1 MNNNQPDQ
9 PATPEE
15 FHRYQK
21 PRHATPPSP
30 AAPPAGMPVVK
41 TQVQRPATQ
50 KAFPAR
56 QSGNVLPR
64 HTGVPQA
71 ASPLPPQVN
80 SYQGANPALPQTPQP
95 VNPTFTP
102 ASPPVTPAFPQS
114 ASSTFPQTQASAP
127 QIPAAVS
134 PQQPP
139 LPSPQPITTPEH
151 PQPGS
156 PGAQA
161 ATQPPATQIAA
172 PQMAPAQPLRRHADT
187 SSLPEK
193 PSTAVPE
200 PYTSAAPSSSNAA
213 QGSPVVSLNSVYKI
227 YRQGETEVRA
237 LDGIDLQIYF
247 GQFTAIVGPSGSGK
261 STLLHCLAGLDSVTK
276 GTVQVAG
283 KDLATMNDKTLTQFR
298 RDHIGFVFQSFNL
311 MPTLTALENI
321 RLPQLLAGKKTSP
334 NWENQ
339 IIEILDLK
347 DRLTHKPSEL
357 SGGQQQ
363 RVAVARALI
372 TKPALLVADEPT
384 GNLDSASSKE
394 VLKLLRNAASELGQS
409 VVMVTHDPGAAAVAD
424 RVLIVKDGKI
434 TEELSHPTRG
444 QLSQV
449 I

>member
-21 PRHATPPSP
+21 PRHATPPAP
-30 AAPPAGMPVVK
+30 AAPPAGMPAVK

-56 QSGNVLPR
+56 QSGNLLPGQA
-64 HTGVPQA
+64 GVPQA

-95 VNPTFTP
+95 VNPTFAQ

-139 LPSPQPITTPEH
+139 LASPQTTTSTGTPL
-151 PQPGS
+151 PQKT
-156 PGAQA
+156 
-161 ATQPPATQIAA
+161 ATTSDNA
-172 PQMAPAQPLRRHADT
+172 PQGA
-187 SSLPEK
+187 
-193 PSTAVPE
+193 
-200 PYTSAAPSSSNAA
+200 
-213 QGSPVVSLNSVYKI
+213 PVVSLNNVYKI

-321 RLPQLLAGKKTSP
+321 RLPQLLAGKKTSAT
-334 NWENQ
+334 WENQ
-339 IIEILDLK
+339 IIEILNLK

-384 GNLDSASSKE
+384 GNLDSASSQE
-394 VLKLLRNAASELGQS
+394 VLKLLRSAASELGQS

-434 TEELSHPTRG
+434 TQELSHPTRG

>member
-1 MNNNQPDQ
+1 M
-9 PATPEE
+9 
-15 FHRYQK
+15 
-21 PRHATPPSP
+21 
-30 AAPPAGMPVVK
+30 
-41 TQVQRPATQ
+41 
-50 KAFPAR
+50 
-56 QSGNVLPR
+56 
-64 HTGVPQA
+64 
-71 ASPLPPQVN
+71 
-80 SYQGANPALPQTPQP
+80 PQP
-95 VNPTFTP
+95 
-102 ASPPVTPAFPQS
+102 Q
-114 ASSTFPQTQASAP
+114 
-127 QIPAAVS
+127 
-134 PQQPP
+134 
-139 LPSPQPITTPEH
+139 
-151 PQPGS
+151 
-156 PGAQA
+156 
-161 ATQPPATQIAA
+161 
-172 PQMAPAQPLRRHADT
+172 
-187 SSLPEK
+187 
-193 PSTAVPE
+193 
-200 PYTSAAPSSSNAA
+200 TSAAPSSSNPA
-213 QGSPVVSLNSVYKI
+213 QGSPVVSLNNVYKI

-261 STLLHCLAGLDSVTK
+261 STLLHCLAGLDSVTE
-276 GTVQVAG
+276 GTVTVAG
-283 KDLATMNDKTLTQFR
+283 KDLAKMNDKTLTQFR

-321 RLPQLLAGKKTSP
+321 RLPQLLAGKKTSAT
-334 NWENQ
+334 WENQ

-434 TEELSHPTRG
+434 TQELSHPTRG

>member
-1 MNNNQPDQ
+1 MNNNQLYQ
-9 PATPEE
+9 PGVPEE

-21 PRHATPPSP
+21 PRHAMPPAPASPPPGMP
-30 AAPPAGMPVVK
+30 AA
-41 TQVQRPATQ
+41 Q
-50 KAFPAR
+50 KDFPAH
-56 QSGNVLPR
+56 QAAHVLPS
-64 HTGVPQA
+64 HGGVPQA
-71 ASPLPPQVN
+71 ANPLSPQVK
-80 SYQGANPALPQTPQP
+80 SYPAANPAVSQTPQP
-95 VNPTFTP
+95 VTPTFSQ
-102 ASPPVTPAFPQS
+102 ASPPANQAFLQS
-114 ASSTFPQTQASAP
+114 ASSTFPQPQLSA
-127 QIPAAVS
+127 QSIPAVTG

-139 LPSPQPITTPEH
+139 LPSPQPIATAET
-151 PQPGS
+151 PQPEPS
-156 PGAQA
+156 APSA
-161 ATQPPATQIAA
+161 ATQLPATPITNSRTDPTQS
-172 PQMAPAQPLRRHADT
+172 QRGRADT
-187 SSLPEK
+187 SALPEK
-193 PSTAVPE
+193 PSTAVPQ
-200 PYTSAAPSSSNAA
+200 PQTSAAPSSSSTT
-213 QGSPVVSLNSVYKI
+213 QGSPVVSLNNVYKI

-261 STLLHCLAGLDSVTK
+261 STLLHCLAGLDSVTQ
-276 GTVQVAG
+276 GTVTVAG
-283 KDLATMNDKTLTQFR
+283 KDLAKMNDKTLTQFR

-384 GNLDSASSKE
+384 GNLDSASSQE

-409 VVMVTHDPGAAAVAD
+409 VVMVTHDPGAAAIAD

-434 TEELSHPTRG
+434 TQELSHPTRG

>member
-21 PRHATPPSP
+21 PRHATPPAP
-30 AAPPAGMPVVK
+30 AAPPAGMPAVK

-95 VNPTFTP
+95 VNPTFTQ

-127 QIPAAVS
+127 QIPTAVS

-139 LPSPQPITTPEH
+139 LPSPQTTTSTGTPL
-151 PQPGS
+151 PQKT
-156 PGAQA
+156 
-161 ATQPPATQIAA
+161 ATTSDNA
-172 PQMAPAQPLRRHADT
+172 PQGA
-187 SSLPEK
+187 
-193 PSTAVPE
+193 
-200 PYTSAAPSSSNAA
+200 
-213 QGSPVVSLNSVYKI
+213 PVVSLNNVYKI

-321 RLPQLLAGKKTSP
+321 RLPQLLAGKKTSAT
-334 NWENQ
+334 WENQ

-372 TKPALLVADEPT
+372 AKPALLVADEPT
-384 GNLDSASSKE
+384 GNLDSASSQE
-394 VLKLLRNAASELGQS
+394 VLKLLRSAASELGQS
-409 VVMVTHDPGAAAVAD
+409 VVMVTHDPSAAAIAD

-434 TEELSHPTRG
+434 TQELSHPTRG

>member
-1 MNNNQPDQ
+1 VNNNQPDQ
-9 PATPEE
+9 PSTPEE

-21 PRHATPPSP
+21 PRHATPPAPASP
-30 AAPPAGMPVVK
+30 PPGMPAVK
-41 TQVQRPATQ
+41 PQVQRPAQ

-64 HTGVPQA
+64 HAGIPQA

-80 SYQGANPALPQTPQP
+80 SYQGANPAISQTPQL
-95 VNPTFTP
+95 VNPTFTQT
-102 ASPPVTPAFPQS
+102 SPPVTPAFLQS
-114 ASSTFPQTQASAP
+114 ASPVFSQSQPSPQS
-127 QIPAAVS
+127 IPEVAS

-139 LPSPQPITTPEH
+139 LASPQPITTPEH
-151 PQPGS
+151 PQPMPS
-156 PGAQA
+156 GAQA
-161 ATQPPATQIAA
+161 ATQLPAAQIVNSQIPPAQL
-172 PQMAPAQPLRRHADT
+172 QRHRADT
-187 SSLPEK
+187 SALPEK
-193 PSTAVPE
+193 PSTAVPQ
-200 PYTSAAPSSSNAA
+200 PHTSAAPSSSNPA
-213 QGSPVVSLNSVYKI
+213 QGSPVVSLNNVYKI

-276 GTVQVAG
+276 GTVTVAG
-283 KDLATMNDKTLTQFR
+283 KDLAKMNDKTLTQFR

-321 RLPQLLAGKKTSP
+321 RLPQLLAGKKTSAT
-334 NWENQ
+334 WENQ
-339 IIEILDLK
+339 IIEILDLQ

-384 GNLDSASSKE
+384 GNLDSASSQE

-409 VVMVTHDPGAAAVAD
+409 VVMVTHDPSAAAIAD

-434 TEELSHPTRG
+434 TQELSHPTRG

>member
-1 MNNNQPDQ
+1 MNNNQPYQ
-9 PATPEE
+9 PGIPEG

-21 PRHATPPSP
+21 PRHATPPAPASPPPAMPVISPQPQPEPHRAPQPDFPVPHEGPLATQAAVSQSASSVFPQPQPSVQPLP
-30 AAPPAGMPVVK
+30 AAANPQPA
-41 TQVQRPATQ
+41 
-50 KAFPAR
+50 
-56 QSGNVLPR
+56 L
-64 HTGVPQA
+64 
-71 ASPLPPQVN
+71 ASPLPNAPTQM
-80 SYQGANPALPQTPQP
+80 PQP
-95 VNPTFTP
+95 E
-102 ASPPVTPAFPQS
+102 
-114 ASSTFPQTQASAP
+114 
-127 QIPAAVS
+127 PAA
-134 PQQPP
+134 P
-139 LPSPQPITTPEH
+139 
-151 PQPGS
+151 
-156 PGAQA
+156 AA
-161 ATQPPATQIAA
+161 ATQLPATPIAQ
-172 PQMAPAQPLRRHADT
+172 PQTAPAQLQHRRADT
-187 SSLPEK
+187 SALSEK
-193 PSTAVPE
+193 PSTAVPQ
-200 PYTSAAPSSSNAA
+200 PHTSVAPSRSSAA
-213 QGSPVVSLNSVYKI
+213 QGSPVVSLNNVYKI

-237 LDGIDLQIYF
+237 LDGIDLQIFF

-261 STLLHCLAGLDSVTK
+261 STLLHCLAGLDSVTQ
-276 GTVQVAG
+276 GTVTVAG
-283 KDLATMNDKTLTQFR
+283 KDLAKMNDKTLTQFR

-339 IIEILDLK
+339 IIEILALK

-409 VVMVTHDPGAAAVAD
+409 VVMVTHDPDAAAVAD

-434 TEELSHPTRG
+434 TQELSHPTRQ

>member
-30 AAPPAGMPVVK
+30 AAPPAGMPAVK

-139 LPSPQPITTPEH
+139 LASPQTTTSTGTPL
-151 PQPGS
+151 PQKT
-156 PGAQA
+156 
-161 ATQPPATQIAA
+161 ATTSDNA
-172 PQMAPAQPLRRHADT
+172 PQGA
-187 SSLPEK
+187 
-193 PSTAVPE
+193 
-200 PYTSAAPSSSNAA
+200 
-213 QGSPVVSLNSVYKI
+213 PVVSLNNVYKI

-321 RLPQLLAGKKTSP
+321 RLPQLLAGKKTSTT
-334 NWENQ
+334 WENQ
-339 IIEILDLK
+339 IIEILNLK

-384 GNLDSASSKE
+384 GNLDSASSQE
-394 VLKLLRNAASELGQS
+394 VLKLLRSAASELGQS
-409 VVMVTHDPGAAAVAD
+409 VVMVTHDPSAAAVAD

-434 TEELSHPTRG
+434 TQELSHPTRG

>member
-1 MNNNQPDQ
+1 MNNNQLYQ
-9 PATPEE
+9 PGVPEE

-21 PRHATPPSP
+21 PRHAM
-30 AAPPAGMPVVK
+30 PPAPASPPPGMPAVK
-41 TQVQRPATQ
+41 PQDQQVPE

-56 QSGNVLPR
+56 QSGNLLPG
-64 HTGVPQA
+64 HAGVPQA
-71 ASPLPPQVN
+71 ASPVFSQ
-80 SYQGANPALPQTPQP
+80 PQP
-95 VNPTFTP
+95 
-102 ASPPVTPAFPQS
+102 S
-114 ASSTFPQTQASAP
+114 
-127 QIPAAVS
+127 
-134 PQQPP
+134 
-139 LPSPQPITTPEH
+139 
-151 PQPGS
+151 
-156 PGAQA
+156 
-161 ATQPPATQIAA
+161 
-172 PQMAPAQPLRRHADT
+172 AQPLPAVANSQTDPTQSQHHRADT
-187 SSLPEK
+187 SALPEK
-193 PSTAVPE
+193 PSTAVPQ
-200 PYTSAAPSSSNAA
+200 PHISAPQNLQTSP
-213 QGSPVVSLNSVYKI
+213 GSPVVSLNNVYKI

-237 LDGIDLQIYF
+237 LDGVDLQIYF

-261 STLLHCLAGLDSVTK
+261 STLLHCLAGLDSVTQ
-276 GTVQVAG
+276 GTVTVAG
-283 KDLATMNDKTLTQFR
+283 KDLAKMNDKTLTQFR

-321 RLPQLLAGKKTSP
+321 RLPQLLAGKKTSAT
-334 NWENQ
+334 WENQ

-434 TEELSHPTRG
+434 TQELSHPTRG

>member
-21 PRHATPPSP
+21 PRHATPPAP
-30 AAPPAGMPVVK
+30 AAPPAGMPAVK
-41 TQVQRPATQ
+41 AQVQRPATQ

-95 VNPTFTP
+95 VNPTFAQ

-114 ASSTFPQTQASAP
+114 ASSTFPQTQPSAP

-134 PQQPP
+134 PQLPP
-139 LPSPQPITTPEH
+139 LASPQTTTSTGTPL
-151 PQPGS
+151 PQKT
-156 PGAQA
+156 
-161 ATQPPATQIAA
+161 ATTSDNA
-172 PQMAPAQPLRRHADT
+172 PQGA
-187 SSLPEK
+187 
-193 PSTAVPE
+193 
-200 PYTSAAPSSSNAA
+200 
-213 QGSPVVSLNSVYKI
+213 PVVSLNNVYKI

-261 STLLHCLAGLDSVTK
+261 STLLHCLAGLDSVTQ
-276 GTVQVAG
+276 GTVTVAG
-283 KDLATMNDKTLTQFR
+283 KDLAKMNDKTLTQFR

-321 RLPQLLAGKKTSP
+321 RLPQLLAGKKTSTT
-334 NWENQ
+334 WENQ
-339 IIEILDLK
+339 IIEILNLK

-372 TKPALLVADEPT
+372 AKPALLVADEPT
-384 GNLDSASSKE
+384 GNLDSASSQE
-394 VLKLLRNAASELGQS
+394 VLKLLRSAASDLGQS
-409 VVMVTHDPGAAAVAD
+409 VVMVTHDPSAAAVAD

-434 TEELSHPTRG
+434 TQELSHPTRG

>member
-21 PRHATPPSP
+21 PRHATPPAP
-30 AAPPAGMPVVK
+30 AAPPAGMPAVK

-95 VNPTFTP
+95 VNPTFTQ

-134 PQQPP
+134 PQLPP
-139 LPSPQPITTPEH
+139 LPSPQTTTSTGTPL
-151 PQPGS
+151 PQKT
-156 PGAQA
+156 
-161 ATQPPATQIAA
+161 ATTSDNA
-172 PQMAPAQPLRRHADT
+172 PQGA
-187 SSLPEK
+187 
-193 PSTAVPE
+193 
-200 PYTSAAPSSSNAA
+200 
-213 QGSPVVSLNSVYKI
+213 PVVSLNNVYKI

-339 IIEILDLK
+339 IIEILNLK

-384 GNLDSASSKE
+384 GNLDSASSQE
-394 VLKLLRNAASELGQS
+394 VLKLLRSAASDLGQS
-409 VVMVTHDPGAAAVAD
+409 VVMVTHDPSAAAVAD

-434 TEELSHPTRG
+434 TQELSHPTRG

>member
-21 PRHATPPSP
+21 PRHATPPAP
-30 AAPPAGMPVVK
+30 AAPPAGMPAVK

-95 VNPTFTP
+95 VNPTFTQ

-134 PQQPP
+134 PQLPP
-139 LPSPQPITTPEH
+139 LPSPQTTTSTGTPL
-151 PQPGS
+151 PQKT
-156 PGAQA
+156 
-161 ATQPPATQIAA
+161 ATTSDNA
-172 PQMAPAQPLRRHADT
+172 PQGA
-187 SSLPEK
+187 
-193 PSTAVPE
+193 
-200 PYTSAAPSSSNAA
+200 
-213 QGSPVVSLNSVYKI
+213 PVVSLNNVYKI

-261 STLLHCLAGLDSVTK
+261 STLLHCLAGLDSVTQ
-276 GTVQVAG
+276 GTVTVAG
-283 KDLATMNDKTLTQFR
+283 KDLAKMNDKTLTQFR

-321 RLPQLLAGKKTSP
+321 RLPQLLAGKKTSTT
-334 NWENQ
+334 WENQ
-339 IIEILDLK
+339 IIEILNLK

-363 RVAVARALI
+363 LVAVARALI

-409 VVMVTHDPGAAAVAD
+409 VVMVTHDPSAAAVAD

-434 TEELSHPTRG
+434 TQELSHPTRG

>member
-21 PRHATPPSP
+21 PRHATPPAP
-30 AAPPAGMPVVK
+30 AAPPAGMPAVK

-95 VNPTFTP
+95 VNPTFTQ

-134 PQQPP
+134 PQLPP
-139 LPSPQPITTPEH
+139 LASPQTTTSTGTPL
-151 PQPGS
+151 PQKT
-156 PGAQA
+156 
-161 ATQPPATQIAA
+161 ATTSDNA
-172 PQMAPAQPLRRHADT
+172 PQGA
-187 SSLPEK
+187 
-193 PSTAVPE
+193 
-200 PYTSAAPSSSNAA
+200 
-213 QGSPVVSLNSVYKI
+213 PVVSLNNVYKI

-321 RLPQLLAGKKTSP
+321 RLPQLLAGKKTFP

-339 IIEILDLK
+339 IIEILNLK

-384 GNLDSASSKE
+384 GNLDSASSQE
-394 VLKLLRNAASELGQS
+394 VLKLLRSAASDLGQS
-409 VVMVTHDPGAAAVAD
+409 VVMVTHDPSAAAIAD

-434 TEELSHPTRG
+434 TQELSHPTRG

>member
-1 MNNNQPDQ
+1 MNNNQLYQ
-9 PATPEE
+9 PGVPEE

-21 PRHATPPSP
+21 PRHAM
-30 AAPPAGMPVVK
+30 PPAPASPPPGMPAVK
-41 TQVQRPATQ
+41 PQDQQVPER
-50 KAFPAR
+50 AFPAR
-56 QSGNVLPR
+56 QSGNLLPG
-64 HTGVPQA
+64 HAGAPQA
-71 ASPLPPQVN
+71 ASPVFSQPQPSAQPLPAV
-80 SYQGANPALPQTPQP
+80 ANP
-95 VNPTFTP
+95 
-102 ASPPVTPAFPQS
+102 
-114 ASSTFPQTQASAP
+114 
-127 QIPAAVS
+127 
-134 PQQPP
+134 QPP
-139 LPSPQPITTPEH
+139 LTSPLPNAPTQMPQPAPSA
-151 PQPGS
+151 PS
-156 PGAQA
+156 A
-161 ATQPPATQIAA
+161 ATQLPATPITNSRTDPTQS
-172 PQMAPAQPLRRHADT
+172 QRGRADT
-187 SSLPEK
+187 SALPEK
-193 PSTAVPE
+193 PSTAVPQ
-200 PYTSAAPSSSNAA
+200 PQTSAAPSSSSTT
-213 QGSPVVSLNSVYKI
+213 QGSPVVSLNNVYKI

-261 STLLHCLAGLDSVTK
+261 STLLHCLAGLDSVTQ
-276 GTVQVAG
+276 GTVTVAG
-283 KDLATMNDKTLTQFR
+283 KDLAKMNDKTLTQFR

-384 GNLDSASSKE
+384 GNLDSASSQE

-409 VVMVTHDPGAAAVAD
+409 VVMVIHDPGAAAIAD

-434 TEELSHPTRG
+434 TQELSHPTRG

>member
-21 PRHATPPSP
+21 PRHATPPAP
-30 AAPPAGMPVVK
+30 AAPPAGMP
-41 TQVQRPATQ
+41 AAQ
-50 KAFPAR
+50 KAFPAH
-56 QSGNVLPR
+56 QAAHVFPR
-64 HTGVPQA
+64 HGGVPQA
-71 ASPLPPQVN
+71 ASPLPPQIN
-80 SYQGANPALPQTPQP
+80 SYQAANPAISQTPQP
-95 VNPTFTP
+95 VNPTFVQSSPPATP
-102 ASPPVTPAFPQS
+102 ALPQPQLS
-114 ASSTFPQTQASAP
+114 AQP
-127 QIPAAVS
+127 IPAVTG

-139 LPSPQPITTPEH
+139 LASPQPLATPEP
-151 PQPGS
+151 PQPVPS
-156 PGAQA
+156 ALPT
-161 ATQPPATQIAA
+161 ATQLPATQIANS
-172 PQMAPAQPLRRHADT
+172 QTNPAQPQRHRADT
-187 SSLPEK
+187 SALPEK
-193 PSTAVPE
+193 PSTAVPD
-200 PYTSAAPSSSNAA
+200 PQTSAASSSRAA
-213 QGSPVVSLNSVYKI
+213 QGSPVVKLNNVYKI

-276 GTVQVAG
+276 GTVTVAG

-339 IIEILDLK
+339 IIEILNLK

-394 VLKLLRNAASELGQS
+394 VLKLLRNAASKLGQS
-409 VVMVTHDPGAAAVAD
+409 VVMVTHDPDAAAIAD

-434 TEELSHPTRG
+434 TQELSHPTRG

>member
-1 MNNNQPDQ
+1 MNNNQSYQ
-9 PATPEE
+9 LGVPEE

-21 PRHATPPSP
+21 PRHANPP
-30 AAPPAGMPVVK
+30 
-41 TQVQRPATQ
+41 
-50 KAFPAR
+50 
-56 QSGNVLPR
+56 
-64 HTGVPQA
+64 
-71 ASPLPPQVN
+71 
-80 SYQGANPALPQTPQP
+80 
-95 VNPTFTP
+95 TP
-102 ASPPVTPAFPQS
+102 ASPPPAMPVVSPQPQPEPQRAPQPDFPVPHESPLAAQAAVSQS
-114 ASSTFPQTQASAP
+114 ASPVFPQP
-127 QIPAAVS
+127 QPSVQPLPAVAN
-134 PQQPP
+134 PQPP
-139 LPSPQPITTPEH
+139 LASPLPNVPTQMPQPVPAA
-151 PQPGS
+151 P
-156 PGAQA
+156 AA
-161 ATQPPATQIAA
+161 ATQLPATPITNSQTD
-172 PQMAPAQPLRRHADT
+172 PAQSRHRADT
-187 SSLPEK
+187 SALPEN
-193 PSTAVPE
+193 PSTAMPQ
-200 PYTSAAPSSSNAA
+200 PHTSAAPSSSSAA
-213 QGSPVVSLNSVYKI
+213 KGSPVVSLNNVYKI

-261 STLLHCLAGLDSVTK
+261 STLLHCLAGLDSVTQ
-276 GTVQVAG
+276 GTVTVSG
-283 KDLATMNDKTLTQFR
+283 KDLAKMNDKTLTQFR

-384 GNLDSASSKE
+384 GNLDSASSQE
-394 VLKLLRNAASELGQS
+394 VLKLLRSAASELGQS
-409 VVMVTHDPGAAAVAD
+409 VVMVTHDPGAAAIAD

-434 TEELSHPTRG
+434 TQELSHPTRG

>member
-21 PRHATPPSP
+21 PRHATPPAF
-30 AAPPAGMPVVK
+30 AAPPAGMPAVK
-41 TQVQRPATQ
+41 PQVQRPAQ

-64 HTGVPQA
+64 HAGVPQA

-80 SYQGANPALPQTPQP
+80 SYQGANPAISQTPQL
-95 VNPTFTP
+95 VNPTFTQ
-102 ASPPVTPAFPQS
+102 ASPPVTPAFLQS
-114 ASSTFPQTQASAP
+114 ASPVFSQSQPSA
-127 QIPAAVS
+127 QSIPAIAS

-139 LPSPQPITTPEH
+139 LASPQPITTPEH
-151 PQPGS
+151 PQPVPSGS
-156 PGAQA
+156 QA
-161 ATQPPATQIAA
+161 ATQLPATQIAQ
-172 PQMAPAQPLRRHADT
+172 PQTAPAQLQHRRADT
-187 SSLPEK
+187 SALPEK
-193 PSTAVPE
+193 PSTAVPQ
-200 PYTSAAPSSSNAA
+200 PHTSAAPSSSSAA
-213 QGSPVVSLNSVYKI
+213 QGSPVVSLNNVYKI

-276 GTVQVAG
+276 GTVTVAG
-283 KDLATMNDKTLTQFR
+283 KDLAAMNDKTLTQFR

-321 RLPQLLAGKKTSP
+321 RLPQLLAGKKISSA
-334 NWENQ
+334 WENQ

-347 DRLTHKPSEL
+347 DRLAHKPSEL

-372 TKPALLVADEPT
+372 AKPALLVADEPT
-384 GNLDSASSKE
+384 GNLDSSSSKE

-409 VVMVTHDPGAAAVAD
+409 VVMVTHDPGAAAIAD

-434 TEELSHPTRG
+434 TQELSHPTRG

>member
-1 MNNNQPDQ
+1 MNNNQPYQ
-9 PATPEE
+9 PGVPEE

-21 PRHATPPSP
+21 PRHAM
-30 AAPPAGMPVVK
+30 PPAPASPPPVMPTVK
-41 TQVQRPATQ
+41 PQVQRPAQ

-56 QSGNVLPR
+56 QSGNFLPGQA
-64 HTGVPQA
+64 GVPQA
-71 ASPLPPQVN
+71 ANPLSPQVK
-80 SYQGANPALPQTPQP
+80 SYQAANPAVSQTPQP
-95 VNPTFTP
+95 VTPTS
-102 ASPPVTPAFPQS
+102 AQSSPPATPDFPQS
-114 ASSTFPQTQASAP
+114 ASPVFPQP
-127 QIPAAVS
+127 QPSV
-134 PQQPP
+134 QP
-139 LPSPQPITTPEH
+139 LPAVANSQTD
-151 PQPGS
+151 
-156 PGAQA
+156 
-161 ATQPPATQIAA
+161 
-172 PQMAPAQPLRRHADT
+172 PAQPQHHRADT
-187 SSLPEK
+187 SALPEK
-193 PSTAVPE
+193 PSTAVPQ
-200 PYTSAAPSSSNAA
+200 PQNSAPRSLPSSP
-213 QGSPVVSLNSVYKI
+213 GSPVVSLNNVYKI

-261 STLLHCLAGLDSVTK
+261 STLLHCLAGLDSVTQ
-276 GTVQVAG
+276 GTVTVAG
-283 KDLATMNDKTLTQFR
+283 KDLAKMNDKTLTQFR

-334 NWENQ
+334 NWEKQ
-339 IIEILDLK
+339 IIEILDLQ

-384 GNLDSASSKE
+384 GNLDSASSQE

-409 VVMVTHDPGAAAVAD
+409 VVMVTHDPGAAAIAD

-434 TEELSHPTRG
+434 TQGLSHPTRG

>member
-1 MNNNQPDQ
+1 MNNNQLYQ
-9 PATPEE
+9 PGVPEE

-21 PRHATPPSP
+21 PRHAM
-30 AAPPAGMPVVK
+30 PPA
-41 TQVQRPATQ
+41 
-50 KAFPAR
+50 
-56 QSGNVLPR
+56 
-64 HTGVPQA
+64 
-71 ASPLPPQVN
+71 
-80 SYQGANPALPQTPQP
+80 
-95 VNPTFTP
+95 P
-102 ASPPVTPAFPQS
+102 ASPPPAMPVVSPQPRPEPQRAPQPVFPVPHESPLATQAAVSQS
-114 ASSTFPQTQASAP
+114 ASPVFPQP
-127 QIPAAVS
+127 QPNAQPLPAVAN
-134 PQQPP
+134 PQPP
-139 LPSPQPITTPEH
+139 LTSPLPNTPAQMPQPVPSA
-151 PQPGS
+151 PAAA
-156 PGAQA
+156 AQL
-161 ATQPPATQIAA
+161 PATLITNSQTD
-172 PQMAPAQPLRRHADT
+172 PTQSQHHRADT
-187 SSLPEK
+187 SALPEK
-193 PSTAVPE
+193 PSTAVPQ
-200 PYTSAAPSSSNAA
+200 PQNSAPQNLQTSP
-213 QGSPVVSLNSVYKI
+213 GSPVVSLNNVYKI

-237 LDGIDLQIYF
+237 LDGVDLQIYF

-261 STLLHCLAGLDSVTK
+261 STLLHCLAGLDSVTQ
-276 GTVQVAG
+276 GTVTVAG
-283 KDLATMNDKTLTQFR
+283 KDLAKMNDKTLTQFR

-384 GNLDSASSKE
+384 GNLDSASSQE
-394 VLKLLRNAASELGQS
+394 VLKLLRSAASELGQS
-409 VVMVTHDPGAAAVAD
+409 VVMVTHDPGAAAIAD

-434 TEELSHPTRG
+434 TQELSHPTRG

>member
-21 PRHATPPSP
+21 PRHATPPTP
-30 AAPPAGMPVVK
+30 ASPPAGIPAVK
-41 TQVQRPATQ
+41 PQVQRPATQ

-64 HTGVPQA
+64 HAGVPQA

-80 SYQGANPALPQTPQP
+80 SYQGANQALPQTPQP

-114 ASSTFPQTQASAP
+114 ASSTFPQTQASA
-127 QIPAAVS
+127 QSIPAIAS

-139 LPSPQPITTPEH
+139 LPSPQTTTSTGTPL
-151 PQPGS
+151 PQKT
-156 PGAQA
+156 
-161 ATQPPATQIAA
+161 ATTSDNA
-172 PQMAPAQPLRRHADT
+172 PQGA
-187 SSLPEK
+187 
-193 PSTAVPE
+193 
-200 PYTSAAPSSSNAA
+200 
-213 QGSPVVSLNSVYKI
+213 PVVSLNNVYKI

-283 KDLATMNDKTLTQFR
+283 KDLAKMNDKTLTQFR

-321 RLPQLLAGKKTSP
+321 RLPQLLAGKKTSAT
-334 NWENQ
+334 WENQ
-339 IIEILDLK
+339 IIEILNLK

-384 GNLDSASSKE
+384 GNLDSASSQE
-394 VLKLLRNAASELGQS
+394 VLKLLRSAASDLGQS
-409 VVMVTHDPGAAAVAD
+409 VVMVTHDPSAAAIAD

-434 TEELSHPTRG
+434 TQELSHPTRG

>member
-21 PRHATPPSP
+21 PRHAAPPAP
-30 AAPPAGMPVVK
+30 AAPPAGMPAVK
-41 TQVQRPATQ
+41 PQVQPAPQ
-50 KAFPAR
+50 RAFPAR
-56 QSGNVLPR
+56 QSGNVLPGQA
-64 HTGVPQA
+64 GVPQA
-71 ASPLPPQVN
+71 VSPLPPQVN
-80 SYQGANPALPQTPQP
+80 SYQAANPAISQTPQP
-95 VNPTFTP
+95 VNPTF
-102 ASPPVTPAFPQS
+102 AQPQPS
-114 ASSTFPQTQASAP
+114 VQP
-127 QIPAAVS
+127 IPAVAS

-139 LPSPQPITTPEH
+139 LASPQPLATPEP
-151 PQPGS
+151 PQPVPSGS
-156 PGAQA
+156 QA
-161 ATQPPATQIAA
+161 ATQLPETQIAE
-172 PQMAPAQPLRRHADT
+172 PQTDPAQPQDRRADT

-193 PSTAVPE
+193 PSSAVPQ
-200 PYTSAAPSSSNAA
+200 PHTSAAPSSSSAA
-213 QGSPVVSLNSVYKI
+213 QGSPVVKLNDVYKI

-276 GTVQVAG
+276 GTVTVAG
-283 KDLATMNDKTLTQFR
+283 KDLAKMNDKTLTQFR

-394 VLKLLRNAASELGQS
+394 VLKLLRNAASKLGQS
-409 VVMVTHDPGAAAVAD
+409 VVMVTHDPDAAAIAD

-434 TEELSHPTRG
+434 TQELAHPTRG

>member
-1 MNNNQPDQ
+1 MNNNQPFP

-21 PRHATPPSP
+21 PRHVTPPAFASP
-30 AAPPAGMPVVK
+30 PPAMPVVK
-41 TQVQRPATQ
+41 PQLQPKVQPNPQPNFPAAHERPPATQ
-50 KAFPAR
+50 ASSSQLANPLLR
-56 QSGNVLPR
+56 E
-64 HTGVPQA
+64 TGTPEA
-71 ASPLPPQVN
+71 
-80 SYQGANPALPQTPQP
+80 ANPAIPKTAKA
-95 VNPTFTP
+95 V
-102 ASPPVTPAFPQS
+102 SPAFPQS
-114 ASSTFPQTQASAP
+114 QASGQ

-134 PQQPP
+134 PQLPP
-139 LPSPQPITTPEH
+139 LASPH
-151 PQPGS
+151 
-156 PGAQA
+156 
-161 ATQPPATQIAA
+161 
-172 PQMAPAQPLRRHADT
+172 
-187 SSLPEK
+187 
-193 PSTAVPE
+193 TAVPSG
-200 PYTSAAPSSSNAA
+200 TSRPQNTVTTSDNMP
-213 QGSPVVSLNSVYKI
+213 QGAPVVNLNNVYKI

-237 LDGIDLQIYF
+237 LDGINLQIFF

-276 GTVQVAG
+276 GTVRVAG
-283 KDLATMNDKTLTQFR
+283 KDLAKMNDKTLTQFR

-321 RLPQLLAGKKTSP
+321 RLPQLLAGKKISP
-334 NWENQ
+334 TWENQ
-339 IIEILDLK
+339 IIEILNLK

-363 RVAVARALI
+363 RVAVARALV

-384 GNLDSASSKE
+384 GNLDSASSQE

-409 VVMVTHDPGAAAVAD
+409 VVMVTHDPDAAAVAD

-434 TEELSHPTRG
+434 TQELTHPTRQ

>member
-21 PRHATPPSP
+21 PRHAKPPVP
-30 AAPPAGMPVVK
+30 AAPPAGTPAVK
-41 TQVQRPATQ
+41 PQDQPAQ
-50 KAFPAR
+50 NAFPAR
-56 QSGNVLPR
+56 QSGNLLPGQA
-64 HTGVPQA
+64 GVPQA
-71 ASPLPPQVN
+71 ASPLPSQVT
-80 SYQGANPALPQTPQP
+80 SYPAAYPAVPQTPQP
-95 VNPTFTP
+95 LNPTF
-102 ASPPVTPAFPQS
+102 AQSSPLAPPAFPQPKPS
-114 ASSTFPQTQASAP
+114 AQS
-127 QIPAAVS
+127 IPAIAS

-139 LPSPQPITTPEH
+139 LASPQPITTPEH
-151 PQPGS
+151 PQPVPSGS
-156 PGAQA
+156 QA
-161 ATQPPATQIAA
+161 ATQLPATQIAQ
-172 PQMAPAQPLRRHADT
+172 PQTAPAQLQHRRADT
-187 SSLPEK
+187 SALPEK
-193 PSTAVPE
+193 PSTAVPQ
-200 PYTSAAPSSSNAA
+200 PHTSAAPSSSSAA
-213 QGSPVVSLNSVYKI
+213 QGSPVVSLNNVYKI

-276 GTVQVAG
+276 GTVTVAG
-283 KDLATMNDKTLTQFR
+283 KDLAAMNDKTLTQFR

-321 RLPQLLAGKKTSP
+321 RLPQLLAGKKISSA
-334 NWENQ
+334 WENQ

-347 DRLTHKPSEL
+347 DRLAHKPSEL

-372 TKPALLVADEPT
+372 AKPALLVADEPT
-384 GNLDSASSKE
+384 GNLDSSSSKE

-409 VVMVTHDPGAAAVAD
+409 VVMVTHDPGAAAIAD

-434 TEELSHPTRG
+434 TQELSHPTRG

>member
-1 MNNNQPDQ
+1 MNNNQSYQ
-9 PATPEE
+9 PGVPEE

-21 PRHATPPSP
+21 PRHANPPTPASP
-30 AAPPAGMPVVK
+30 PPAMPTVK
-41 TQVQRPATQ
+41 PQVQRPAQ

-56 QSGNVLPR
+56 QSGNFLP
-64 HTGVPQA
+64 GQADVPQA
-71 ASPLPPQVN
+71 ANPLSPQVK
-80 SYQGANPALPQTPQP
+80 SYQAANPAVSQTPQP
-95 VNPTFTP
+95 VTPTS
-102 ASPPVTPAFPQS
+102 AQSSPPATPAFPQS
-114 ASSTFPQTQASAP
+114 ASPVFPQP
-127 QIPAAVS
+127 QPSVQPLPAVAN
-134 PQQPP
+134 PQPP
-139 LPSPQPITTPEH
+139 LASPLPNAPTQMPQPVPAAPAT
-151 PQPGS
+151 
-156 PGAQA
+156 
-161 ATQPPATQIAA
+161 ATQLPATPITNCQTD
-172 PQMAPAQPLRRHADT
+172 PAQSRHRADT
-187 SSLPEK
+187 SALPEK
-193 PSTAVPE
+193 PSTAVPQ
-200 PYTSAAPSSSNAA
+200 PQNSAPRSLPSSP
-213 QGSPVVSLNSVYKI
+213 GSPVVSLNNVYKI

-261 STLLHCLAGLDSVTK
+261 STLLHCLAGLDSVTQ
-276 GTVQVAG
+276 GTVTVAG
-283 KDLATMNDKTLTQFR
+283 KDLAKMNDKTLTQFR

-334 NWENQ
+334 NWEKQ

-347 DRLTHKPSEL
+347 DRLTHKPAEL

-384 GNLDSASSKE
+384 GNLDSASSQE
-394 VLKLLRNAASELGQS
+394 VLKLLRSAASELGQS
-409 VVMVTHDPGAAAVAD
+409 VVMVTHDPSAAAIAD

-434 TEELSHPTRG
+434 TQELSHPTRG

>member
-21 PRHATPPSP
+21 PRHATPPAP
-30 AAPPAGMPVVK
+30 AAPPAGMPAVK

-56 QSGNVLPR
+56 QSGNILPR

-95 VNPTFTP
+95 VNPTFTQ

-139 LPSPQPITTPEH
+139 LASPQTTTSTGTPL
-151 PQPGS
+151 PQKT
-156 PGAQA
+156 
-161 ATQPPATQIAA
+161 ATTSDNA
-172 PQMAPAQPLRRHADT
+172 PQGA
-187 SSLPEK
+187 
-193 PSTAVPE
+193 
-200 PYTSAAPSSSNAA
+200 
-213 QGSPVVSLNSVYKI
+213 PVVSLNNVYKI

-321 RLPQLLAGKKTSP
+321 RLPQLLADKKTSAT
-334 NWENQ
+334 WENQ

-372 TKPALLVADEPT
+372 AKPALLVADEPT
-384 GNLDSASSKE
+384 GNLDSASSQE
-394 VLKLLRNAASELGQS
+394 VLKLLRSAASELGQS
-409 VVMVTHDPGAAAVAD
+409 VVMVTHDPSAAAVAD

-434 TEELSHPTRG
+434 TQELSHPTRG

>member
-1 MNNNQPDQ
+1 M
-9 PATPEE
+9 
-15 FHRYQK
+15 
-21 PRHATPPSP
+21 
-30 AAPPAGMPVVK
+30 
-41 TQVQRPATQ
+41 
-50 KAFPAR
+50 
-56 QSGNVLPR
+56 
-64 HTGVPQA
+64 
-71 ASPLPPQVN
+71 
-80 SYQGANPALPQTPQP
+80 
-95 VNPTFTP
+95 
-102 ASPPVTPAFPQS
+102 
-114 ASSTFPQTQASAP
+114 
-127 QIPAAVS
+127 
-134 PQQPP
+134 
-139 LPSPQPITTPEH
+139 
-151 PQPGS
+151 
-156 PGAQA
+156 
-161 ATQPPATQIAA
+161 
-172 PQMAPAQPLRRHADT
+172 
-187 SSLPEK
+187 
-193 PSTAVPE
+193 
-200 PYTSAAPSSSNAA
+200 
-213 QGSPVVSLNSVYKI
+213 VSLNNVYKI

-339 IIEILDLK
+339 IIEILNLK

-384 GNLDSASSKE
+384 GNLDSASSQE
-394 VLKLLRNAASELGQS
+394 VLKLLRSAASDLGQS
-409 VVMVTHDPGAAAVAD
+409 VVMVTHDPSAAAVAD

-434 TEELSHPTRG
+434 TQELSHPTRG

>member
-1 MNNNQPDQ
+1 MNNNQLYQ
-9 PATPEE
+9 PGVPEE

-21 PRHATPPSP
+21 PRHAM
-30 AAPPAGMPVVK
+30 PPAPASPPPGMPAVK
-41 TQVQRPATQ
+41 PQDQQVPE

-56 QSGNVLPR
+56 QSGNLLPG
-64 HTGVPQA
+64 HAGVPQA
-71 ASPLPPQVN
+71 ASPVFSQ
-80 SYQGANPALPQTPQP
+80 PQP
-95 VNPTFTP
+95 SAQPLP
-102 ASPPVTPAFPQS
+102 AVANS
-114 ASSTFPQTQASAP
+114 
-127 QIPAAVS
+127 
-134 PQQPP
+134 QPP
-139 LPSPQPITTPEH
+139 LTSPLPNAPTQMPQPAPSA
-151 PQPGS
+151 PS
-156 PGAQA
+156 A
-161 ATQPPATQIAA
+161 ATQLPATPITNSRTDPTQS
-172 PQMAPAQPLRRHADT
+172 QRGRADT
-187 SSLPEK
+187 SALPEK
-193 PSTAVPE
+193 PSTAVPQ
-200 PYTSAAPSSSNAA
+200 PQTSAAPSSSSTT
-213 QGSPVVSLNSVYKI
+213 QGSPVVSLNNVYKI

-261 STLLHCLAGLDSVTK
+261 STLLHCLAGLDSVTQ
-276 GTVQVAG
+276 GTVTVAG
-283 KDLATMNDKTLTQFR
+283 KDLAKMNDKTLTQFR

-384 GNLDSASSKE
+384 GNLDSASSQE

-409 VVMVTHDPGAAAVAD
+409 VVMVTHDPGAAAIAD

-434 TEELSHPTRG
+434 TQELSHPTRG

>member
-21 PRHATPPSP
+21 PHHATPPAPASP
-30 AAPPAGMPVVK
+30 PPGMPAVK
-41 TQVQRPATQ
+41 PQDQQVPE

-56 QSGNVLPR
+56 QSGNLLPSR
-64 HTGVPQA
+64 AGVPQA
-71 ASPLPPQVN
+71 ASPLPPQVK
-80 SYQGANPALPQTPQP
+80 SYPAAYPAVPQTPQP

-134 PQQPP
+134 PQLPP
-139 LPSPQPITTPEH
+139 LPSPQTTTSTGTPL
-151 PQPGS
+151 PQKT
-156 PGAQA
+156 
-161 ATQPPATQIAA
+161 ATTSDNA
-172 PQMAPAQPLRRHADT
+172 PQGA
-187 SSLPEK
+187 
-193 PSTAVPE
+193 
-200 PYTSAAPSSSNAA
+200 
-213 QGSPVVSLNSVYKI
+213 PVVSLNNVYKI

-261 STLLHCLAGLDSVTK
+261 STLLHCLAGLDSVTQ
-276 GTVQVAG
+276 GTVTVAG
-283 KDLATMNDKTLTQFR
+283 KDLAKMNDKTLTQFR

-321 RLPQLLAGKKTSP
+321 RLPQLLAGKKTSTT
-334 NWENQ
+334 WENQ
-339 IIEILDLK
+339 IIEILNLK

-372 TKPALLVADEPT
+372 AKPALLVADEPT
-384 GNLDSASSKE
+384 GNLDSASSQE
-394 VLKLLRNAASELGQS
+394 VLKLLRSAASDLGQS
-409 VVMVTHDPGAAAVAD
+409 VVMVTHDPSAAAVAD

-434 TEELSHPTRG
+434 TQELSHPTRG

>member
-56 QSGNVLPR
+56 QSGNILPR

-95 VNPTFTP
+95 VNPTFTQ

-139 LPSPQPITTPEH
+139 LASPQTTTSTGTPL
-151 PQPGS
+151 PQKT
-156 PGAQA
+156 
-161 ATQPPATQIAA
+161 ATTSDNA
-172 PQMAPAQPLRRHADT
+172 PQGA
-187 SSLPEK
+187 
-193 PSTAVPE
+193 
-200 PYTSAAPSSSNAA
+200 
-213 QGSPVVSLNSVYKI
+213 PVVSLNNVYKI

-339 IIEILDLK
+339 IIEILNLK

-384 GNLDSASSKE
+384 GNLDSASSQE
-394 VLKLLRNAASELGQS
+394 VLKLLRSAASELGQS
-409 VVMVTHDPGAAAVAD
+409 VVMVTHDPSAAAVAD

-434 TEELSHPTRG
+434 TQELSHPTRG

>member
-21 PRHATPPSP
+21 PRHAM
-30 AAPPAGMPVVK
+30 PPAPASPPPGMPAVK
-41 TQVQRPATQ
+41 PQDQQVPE

-56 QSGNVLPR
+56 QSGNLLPG
-64 HTGVPQA
+64 HAGVPQA

-80 SYQGANPALPQTPQP
+80 SYQAANPAISQTQQP
-95 VNPTFTP
+95 VNPTF
-102 ASPPVTPAFPQS
+102 AQSSPLAPPAFPQPKPS
-114 ASSTFPQTQASAP
+114 AQS
-127 QIPAAVS
+127 IPAVAS

-139 LPSPQPITTPEH
+139 LASPQPLATPE
-151 PQPGS
+151 PPKPVPSGS
-156 PGAQA
+156 QA
-161 ATQPPATQIAA
+161 ATQLAATQLANS
-172 PQMAPAQPLRRHADT
+172 QTDPAQPLRHRADT
-187 SSLPEK
+187 SALPEN
-193 PSTAVPE
+193 PSTAVPQ
-200 PYTSAAPSSSNAA
+200 PQNSAPQSLQTSP
-213 QGSPVVSLNSVYKI
+213 GSPVVSLNNVYKI

-261 STLLHCLAGLDSVTK
+261 STLLHCLAGLDSVTQ
-276 GTVQVAG
+276 GTVTVAG
-283 KDLATMNDKTLTQFR
+283 KDLAKMNDKTLTQFR

-384 GNLDSASSKE
+384 GNLDSASSQE

-434 TEELSHPTRG
+434 TQELSHPTRG

>member
-1 MNNNQPDQ
+1 MD
-9 PATPEE
+9 
-15 FHRYQK
+15 
-21 PRHATPPSP
+21 
-30 AAPPAGMPVVK
+30 
-41 TQVQRPATQ
+41 
-50 KAFPAR
+50 
-56 QSGNVLPR
+56 
-64 HTGVPQA
+64 
-71 ASPLPPQVN
+71 
-80 SYQGANPALPQTPQP
+80 
-95 VNPTFTP
+95 
-102 ASPPVTPAFPQS
+102 
-114 ASSTFPQTQASAP
+114 
-127 QIPAAVS
+127 
-134 PQQPP
+134 
-139 LPSPQPITTPEH
+139 
-151 PQPGS
+151 
-156 PGAQA
+156 
-161 ATQPPATQIAA
+161 
-172 PQMAPAQPLRRHADT
+172 PAQPQHRRADT
-187 SSLPEK
+187 SSLPKK
-193 PSTAVPE
+193 PSTAVPD
-200 PYTSAAPSSSNAA
+200 PQTSAASSSRAR
-213 QGSPVVSLNSVYKI
+213 QGSPVVSLNNVYKI

-339 IIEILDLK
+339 IIEILNLK

-372 TKPALLVADEPT
+372 AKPALLVADEPT

-394 VLKLLRNAASELGQS
+394 VLKLLRNAASKLGQS
-409 VVMVTHDPGAAAVAD
+409 VVMVTHDPDAAAIAD

-434 TEELSHPTRG
+434 TQELSHPTRG

>member
-21 PRHATPPSP
+21 PRHATPPAP
-30 AAPPAGMPVVK
+30 AAPPAGMPAVK

-56 QSGNVLPR
+56 QSGNILPR

-95 VNPTFTP
+95 VNPTFTQ

-139 LPSPQPITTPEH
+139 LASPQTTTSTGTPL
-151 PQPGS
+151 PQKT
-156 PGAQA
+156 
-161 ATQPPATQIAA
+161 ATTSDNA
-172 PQMAPAQPLRRHADT
+172 PQGA
-187 SSLPEK
+187 
-193 PSTAVPE
+193 
-200 PYTSAAPSSSNAA
+200 
-213 QGSPVVSLNSVYKI
+213 PVVSLNNVYKI

-339 IIEILDLK
+339 IIEILNLK

-384 GNLDSASSKE
+384 GNLDSASSQE
-394 VLKLLRNAASELGQS
+394 VLKLLRSAASDLGQS
-409 VVMVTHDPGAAAVAD
+409 VVMVTHDPSAAAVAD

-434 TEELSHPTRG
+434 TQELSHPTRG

>member
-56 QSGNVLPR
+56 QSGNILPR

-95 VNPTFTP
+95 VNPTFTQ

-139 LPSPQPITTPEH
+139 LASPQTTTSTGTPL
-151 PQPGS
+151 PQKT
-156 PGAQA
+156 
-161 ATQPPATQIAA
+161 ATTSDNA
-172 PQMAPAQPLRRHADT
+172 PQGA
-187 SSLPEK
+187 
-193 PSTAVPE
+193 
-200 PYTSAAPSSSNAA
+200 
-213 QGSPVVSLNSVYKI
+213 PVVSLNNVYKI

-339 IIEILDLK
+339 IIEILNLK

-384 GNLDSASSKE
+384 GNLDSASSQE
-394 VLKLLRNAASELGQS
+394 VLKLLRSAASDLGQS
-409 VVMVTHDPGAAAVAD
+409 VVMVTHDPSAAAVAD

-434 TEELSHPTRG
+434 TQELSHPTRG

>member
-1 MNNNQPDQ
+1 MNNNQSYQ
-9 PATPEE
+9 LGVPEE

-21 PRHATPPSP
+21 PRHATPPVP
-30 AAPPAGMPVVK
+30 AAPPAGMPAVK
-41 TQVQRPATQ
+41 PQVQPAPQ
-50 KAFPAR
+50 RAFPAR
-56 QSGNVLPR
+56 QSGNVLPGQA
-64 HTGVPQA
+64 GVPQEV
-71 ASPLPPQVN
+71 SPLPPQVN
-80 SYQGANPALPQTPQP
+80 NYPAANPALPQTPQP
-95 VNPTFTP
+95 VNPTF
-102 ASPPVTPAFPQS
+102 AQSSPLAPPAFPQPKPS
-114 ASSTFPQTQASAP
+114 AQS
-127 QIPAAVS
+127 IPEVAS

-139 LPSPQPITTPEH
+139 LASPQPLATPE
-151 PQPGS
+151 PPK
-156 PGAQA
+156 PVPAAPAA
-161 ATQPPATQIAA
+161 ATQLPATPITNSQTD
-172 PQMAPAQPLRRHADT
+172 PAQSRHRADT
-187 SSLPEK
+187 SALPEN
-193 PSTAVPE
+193 PSTAMPQ
-200 PYTSAAPSSSNAA
+200 PHTSAAPSSSSAA
-213 QGSPVVSLNSVYKI
+213 KGSPVVSLNNVYKI

-261 STLLHCLAGLDSVTK
+261 STLLHCLAGLDSVTQ
-276 GTVQVAG
+276 GTVTVSG
-283 KDLATMNDKTLTQFR
+283 KDLAKMNDKTLTQFR

-384 GNLDSASSKE
+384 GNLDSASSQE
-394 VLKLLRNAASELGQS
+394 VLKLLRSAASELGQS
-409 VVMVTHDPGAAAVAD
+409 VVMVTHDPGAAAIAD

-434 TEELSHPTRG
+434 TQELSHPTRG